1 MHTYLNI
8 TEIIISIFLIVMVI
22 AQSRG
27 GGFTGTSQDQ
37 TTLFRTRRGVE
48 KTLFQFTLLM
58 AAVFIMVSI
67 ASSLVGR
74 A

>member
-1 MHTYLNI
+1 VQTYLNL
-8 TEIIISIFLIVMVI
+8 TEIIISIFLIVMIV

-58 AAVFIMVSI
+58 SGVFVLVSI

-74 A
+74 V